1 MPLMPGKS
9 RNAFSHNV
17 ATEMDAGKPQNQALA
32 IAYAMKRKRK
42 GYGGMMAE
50 GGDVPDDDEVS
61 EIVDKAFQN
70 YTQKRFADRQSQ
82 ADYDRS
88 EAKYQAQLDKRHQRV
103 AQRKI
108 TEPTI
113 NEPYYR
119 DPSIGISQA
128 GQHIRHA
135 LESKTPSGATEHK
148 DYARQYHMQTLVNM
162 VGQRGK
168 DRSNLAEGGMVCD
181 DDDDMIER
189 IMRKKYS
196 EGGRVANETPWTAD
210 FEPNEFDELVKD
222 DDLEGHY
229 PGSQEIGDEQED
241 MDRHDIVS
249 RIMRSRAK
257 RPGHNPRPA

>member
-32 IAYAMKRKRK
+32 IAYRMKRKK
-42 GYGGMMAE
+42 MGYGGM
-50 GGDVPDDDEVS
+50 
-61 EIVDKAFQN
+61 
-70 YTQKRFADRQSQ
+70 
-82 ADYDRS
+82 
-88 EAKYQAQLDKRHQRV
+88 
-103 AQRKI
+103 
-108 TEPTI
+108 
-113 NEPYYR
+113 
-119 DPSIGISQA
+119 
-128 GQHIRHA
+128 
-135 LESKTPSGATEHK
+135 
-148 DYARQYHMQTLVNM
+148 
-162 VGQRGK
+162 
-168 DRSNLAEGGMVCD
+168 AEGGMMHAD
-181 DDDDMIER
+181 DEYDPMQHPGPKRSEGAEMEDDDMIDR
-189 IMRKKYS
+189 IMRQCYS